1 MFRAMTEREA
11 RIVKNEVLFREVNER
26 VRDVVPPE
34 GGIDFICECGDE
46 ACTDRVTLTA
56 AEYEQIRAD
65 PVKFLIK
72 PGHELLED
80 ENVIE
85 EHDRFFVVRKHAEEQ
100 VIARQT
106 DPRA

>member
-1 MFRAMTEREA
+1 MTGREA
-11 RIVKNEVLFREVNER
+11 RITKNEVLFREVNER

-46 ACTDRVTLTA
+46 SCTERVTLTV
-56 AEYEQIRAD
+56 AEYEAVRAD
-65 PVKFLIK
+65 PVKFVIK
-72 PGHELLED
+72 PGHELREVED
-80 ENVIE
+80 VIE
-85 EHDRFFVVRKHAEEQ
+85 EHDRYFVVRKHAEEQ